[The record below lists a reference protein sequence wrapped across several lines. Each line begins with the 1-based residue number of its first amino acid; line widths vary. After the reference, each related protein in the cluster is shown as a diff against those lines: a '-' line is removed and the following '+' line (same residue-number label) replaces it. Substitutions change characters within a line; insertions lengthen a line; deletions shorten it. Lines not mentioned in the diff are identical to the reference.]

1 MGIAYGA
8 MLAYLVPSLRNWW
21 FMPTQLVA
29 SPVPVLSGFRWTMLI
44 VAAGVFLSGVRD
56 LCAAAELPGS
66 AWPWVRS

>member
-29 SPVPVLSGFRWTMLI
+29 SHVPPQLEMEKAFFR
-44 VAAGVFLSGVRD
+44 
-56 LCAAAELPGS
+56 
-66 AWPWVRS
+66 